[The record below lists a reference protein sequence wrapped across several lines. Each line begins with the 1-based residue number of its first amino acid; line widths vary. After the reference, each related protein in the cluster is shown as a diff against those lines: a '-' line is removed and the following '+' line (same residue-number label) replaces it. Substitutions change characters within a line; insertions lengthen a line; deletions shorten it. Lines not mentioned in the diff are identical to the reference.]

1 MRDPDILE
9 TIYRAA
15 VIDGVSLNELRN
27 QFGGRKVY
35 LRATHSPDLAQARA
49 ERERRA
55 AIIADAHRMPV
66 RQVAARHGVSKS
78 TAARLRKL
86 G

>member
-1 MRDPDILE
+1 MSDILE
-9 TIYRAA
+9 SIYRAA
-15 VIDGVSLNELRN
+15 VVKGVSLNELR
-27 QFGGRKVY
+27 QEFGGRRVW
-35 LRATHSPDLAQARA
+35 LRATPSPDLAQSRA

-55 AIIADAHRMPV
+55 AILADVHRMPV
-66 RQVAARHGVSKS
+66 RLVAEIHGVSKS